1 MGSFKLE
8 YRWLEPSKGVK
19 SQVAHTWAEF
29 SIYVDGDCITYHE
42 DSMAKSVG
50 DRVYI
55 PLYYLA
61 EWIASNWWNL
71 VYQPLKPDNDSA
83 GYYYTHKIKYARSGF
98 SLPDLLIQPQGSE
111 IFLQW
116 RFTNL
121 EYHKCRFLNSG
132 FTTVDAD
139 EFRTELSEFVES
151 VIERL
156 EKNEVFDS
164 QLQTN
169 WQLISDSSGDE
180 EEMDFCIAAAEAGI
194 DPYDSS
200 DENAK
205 LIVSAYQNLPPSVF
219 REFLYAS
226 NLETMGSDILA
237 LQNINTMIIQNNS
250 DYAYIKDIRNTIKN
264 KYEYTTPWME
274 GYNAARNI
282 REKLGLNGAIV
293 NSIEDLNGYFKTD
306 FTKIEDVKKRPISS
320 SIKLLVGANKNQS
333 PVFVLPHG
341 NPYYESNR
349 KFLIARG
356 LYEYFYGGD
365 LSLVS
370 SVDVESQKRNKA
382 FAAEFLLPSATLRKR
397 IKSQYISEDQI
408 ADLAEE
414 FNISTKVVEH
424 QIENH
429 NIAQVGYY

>member
-1 MGSFKLE
+1 MSSFKFE
-8 YRWLEPSKGVK
+8 YRWLEPSKGAK
-19 SQVAHTWAEF
+19 NQVAHTWAEF
-29 SIYVDGDCITYHE
+29 SIYVDGECITYHE

-61 EWIASNWWNL
+61 EWVASNWWNL
-71 VYQPLKPDNDSA
+71 VYQPLKPESDS
-83 GYYYTHKIKYARSGF
+83 GKYYYTHKIKYARSGF

-116 RFTNL
+116 HYTNL

-132 FTTVDAD
+132 FTTIDAD
-139 EFRTELSEFVES
+139 QFRKELSEFIES

-156 EKNEVFDS
+156 EINEVFDS
-164 QLQTN
+164 QLQTD
-169 WQLISDSSGDE
+169 WQLIRDSSDDD
-180 EEMDFCIAAAEAGI
+180 EEMDFCISAAEAGM
-194 DPYDSS
+194 DPYNSS

-205 LIVSAYQNLPPSVF
+205 LIISAYQNLPRSVF

-226 NLETMGSDILA
+226 NPENIGSGIQA
-237 LQNINTMIIQNNS
+237 LQNINKAIIEDASN
-250 DYAYIKDIRNTIKN
+250 YEYIKGIRNAITN

-274 GYNAARNI
+274 GYDAARKI
-282 REKLGLNGAIV
+282 REKLGLNGTIV
-293 NSIEDLNGYFKTD
+293 NNIEDLNNYFRAD
-306 FTKIEDVKKRPISS
+306 FTKISDVEKTSISS
-320 SIKLLVGANKNQS
+320 SIKLVAGANKNQS

-341 NPYYESNR
+341 SPYYESNK

-382 FAAEFLLPSATLRKR
+382 FAAEFLLPSATLRKK
-397 IKSQYISEDQI
+397 IKGKYVSEDQI

-429 NIAQVGYY
+429 NIAQGG